1 MAEPTENGSSNGSS
15 NGRFEGYSHYQ
26 TVSSSI
32 AESIDEALSAYT
44 ELDSLH
50 AENAKVGAQ
59 QAARARS
66 RIKLAALKLVPELRE
81 DAHHN
86 EQYQQILARW
96 HGGFKIDT
104 AETQSAE
111 EEVQPGELEAE
122 DEEVE
127 EETEDVEEFEDD
139 SEGELEE
146 EELSEE
152 EKAKQEQKEEIQP
165 NFPHETPAAGYFDA
179 LSEIRLQQ
187 ECPDWLEDW
196 VIDIR
201 TAGWEIGYL
210 QAGRSVSPEPDVP
223 DPDEEFESMF
233 ADY

>member
-1 MAEPTENGSSNGSS
+1 MAAPDGDASANGSS

-32 AESIDEALSAYT
+32 AESIDEALSAYA
-44 ELDSLH
+44 ELESLH
-50 AENAKVGAQ
+50 AEGAKVRGE

-86 EQYQQILARW
+86 EEYQQMLARW
-96 HGGFKIDT
+96 LGSI
-104 AETQSAE
+104 
-111 EEVQPGELEAE
+111 
-122 DEEVE
+122 EVE
-127 EETEDVEEFEDD
+127 QKDGEPKTVHPEFSHDGPEN
-139 SEGELEE
+139 G
-146 EELSEE
+146 
-152 EKAKQEQKEEIQP
+152 
-165 NFPHETPAAGYFDA
+165 FFDG
-179 LSEIRLQQ
+179 LGDIRLQQ
-187 ECPDWLEDW
+187 ACPGWLEEW

-223 DPDEEFESMF
+223 DPDQEFESMF